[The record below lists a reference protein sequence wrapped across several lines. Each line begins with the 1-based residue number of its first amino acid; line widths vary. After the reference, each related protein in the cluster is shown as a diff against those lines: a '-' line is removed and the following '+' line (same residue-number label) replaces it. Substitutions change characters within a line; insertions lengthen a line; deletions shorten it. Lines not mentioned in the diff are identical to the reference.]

1 MIGQKCGE
9 SRFTKFV
16 RQGYFFVVIRRE
28 LMGGRDRKV
37 LENMGFDL
45 VVTRK

>member
-1 MIGQKCGE
+1 MIGQKYGE

-16 RQGYFFVVIRRE
+16 LQGYFFVVIRRE
-28 LMGGRDRKV
+28 LMEGRKV
-37 LENMGFDL
+37 FETMGFDH

>member
-16 RQGYFFVVIRRE
+16 LQGYFLSERE
-28 LMGGRDRKV
+28 LMEGRKV
-37 LENMGFDL
+37 FENMGFDL